1 MIEEFELPAFEALL
15 AGTLALMTG
24 YAQAAQ
30 AEVDPSG
37 RLAASR
43 RIAENLAQMLERPES
58 SAPLR
63 RLLVRLAACWQ
74 QVAHCTAVSAP
85 PDATLSN
92 TTSGPP
98 RGLLH

>member
-1 MIEEFELPAFEALL
+1 MTEEYELPTFEALL

-37 RLAASR
+37 RLAANR
-43 RIAENLAQMLERPES
+43 RIAENLALLHARPET
-58 SAPLR
+58 SATLR
-63 RLLVRLAACWQ
+63 RLLDRLAASWRQ
-74 QVAHCTAVSAP
+74 MARCTEQSELTCPAAP
-85 PDATLSN
+85 DRL
-92 TTSGPP
+92 